1 MKPSN
6 ILSCLEK
13 VDEKYILEAAPAAYR
28 PEAPGKV
35 RKGISRKILIAA
47 AVLVLIPVVA
57 FAATKGFGLLD
68 YLSDKGVKNP
78 DQLADLS
85 SGPQEIFSDSDVS
98 AEIADNGVWFTAG
111 KAKFSVMES
120 LYDGETL
127 YLLAKVIPAEDDV
140 FLIPQY
146 FGRQDSTKQ
155 LVGLDEIP
163 EGTIEQYAGYLGKG
177 LGVGSIGYSVNGSH
191 LDGSEDYIYGP
202 DGALYYYFTGMLPS
216 DGNVTID
223 CTGVFYQD
231 LEEATDKQT
240 VVFSIN
246 LREASETKVIAY
258 GSFDNDIQKDTGV
271 TVRTLTIEETDLGY
285 YATFEFL
292 LEGSEDISF
301 LLTDKDGNTLP
312 AIPGAPGTG
321 LKSLGD
327 GVYTTTVTCLTP
339 EDASDV
345 RFMIYDFVEGIKYGP
360 YRYN

>member
-28 PEAPGKV
+28 PEAPGKAK
-35 RKGISRKILIAA
+35 KGISRKILIAA

-85 SGPQEIFSDSDVS
+85 AGPQEMFSDGDIS
-98 AEIADNGVWFTAG
+98 AEISDNGVWFTAG
-111 KAKFSVMES
+111 KAKFTVLES
-120 LYDGETL
+120 LYDSETV
-127 YLLAKVIPAEDDV
+127 YLLAKVVPAEDDV
-140 FLIPQY
+140 FIIPQY
-146 FGRQDSTKQ
+146 FGREDSTKQ
-155 LVGLDEIP
+155 LMGLDEIP

-223 CTGVFYQD
+223 CRGVFYQD

-240 VVFSIN
+240 VEFSIN
-246 LREASETKVIAY
+246 LRKASESQVTDY
-258 GSFDNDIQKDTGV
+258 GTFDEEITGETGI
-271 TVRTLTIEETDLGY
+271 TVQTLTIEETDLGM

-292 LEGSEDISF
+292 MDESKDLAF

-312 AIPGAPGTG
+312 SIPGAAGTG
-321 LKSLGD
+321 QESIGD
-327 GVYTTTVTCLTP
+327 GVYTITVTCLTP

-345 RFMIYDFVEGIKYGP
+345 RFVIYDYVEGIKYGP
-360 YRYN
+360 YRYK

>member
-28 PEAPGKV
+28 PESPGKV
-35 RKGISRKILIAA
+35 KKDISRKILIAA

-85 SGPQEIFSDSDVS
+85 SGPKEIFSDSDVS

-111 KAKFSVMES
+111 KAKFTVLES
-120 LYDGETL
+120 LYDSETV
-127 YLLAKVIPAEDDV
+127 YLLAKVVPAEDDV
-140 FLIPQY
+140 FIIPQY
-146 FGRQDSTKQ
+146 FGREDSTKQ

-240 VVFSIN
+240 VEFSIN
-246 LREASETKVIAY
+246 LRKASESQVTAY
-258 GSFDNDIQKDTGV
+258 DTFDEEITGETGI
-271 TVRTLTIEETDLGY
+271 TVQTLTIEETDLGL

-292 LEGSEDISF
+292 MDESKDLAF

-312 AIPGAPGTG
+312 AIPDAPGTG

-339 EDASDV
+339 EDTSDV
-345 RFMIYDFVEGIKYGP
+345 RFMIYDYVEGIKYGP
-360 YRYN
+360 YRYK